1 MDSNI
6 IDGTPVKDHQYV
18 RKGPHND
25 RARFLG
31 VLPLQSIGSLFEQTE
46 MSLHSLHPRP
56 PSHPKKKKNN
66 DNILRFEQT
75 VRLVKNRPN
84 KHTNIDTETHRS
96 SSYVSGGMPC
106 VRLVNVS

>member
-56 PSHPKKKKNN
+56 PSHPKKKKNLLKRLCLGCQRYSPN
-66 DNILRFEQT
+66 PTCL
-75 VRLVKNRPN
+75 LVKQERATSTLQ
-84 KHTNIDTETHRS
+84 KKKK
-96 SSYVSGGMPC
+96 
-106 VRLVNVS
+106 